1 MTAFYNVGTRRRAHT
16 GRTCCSNGSGSGS
29 NRGCIHISGAHPH
42 PLLAAVVIS
51 EAIILMQAA
60 SVPWAADADAVVVG
74 VAFGVGVGVV
84 SPKRRH
90 LVECHMRKHTHR
102 KTHTPSHTAIRSGV
116 GAVDLKLVKLLESQR

>member
-16 GRTCCSNGSGSGS
+16 GRTCCSNGSGS

-60 SVPWAADADAVVVG
+60 SVPWAADADAVAVAVG

-90 LVECHMRKHTHR
+90 LVECHMRKHTHTER
-102 KTHTPSHTAIRSGV
+102 HTHLHTQPFAV
-116 GAVDLKLVKLLESQR
+116 GLGLSI